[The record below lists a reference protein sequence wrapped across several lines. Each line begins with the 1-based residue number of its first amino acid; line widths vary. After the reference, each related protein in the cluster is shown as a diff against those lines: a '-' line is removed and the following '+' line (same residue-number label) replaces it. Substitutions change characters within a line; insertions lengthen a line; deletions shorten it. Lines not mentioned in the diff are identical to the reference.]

1 MENQYDL
8 DYKPRIVENHIQ
20 MSVITD
26 KKIDMDKF
34 WSAFGYL
41 ANWASY
47 SDKYKVVRIMHDTLN
62 GDLLGNL
69 NGDLL
74 ANFYEKVEDIGK
86 TRPNYQ
92 IGAIWRS
99 ETKEYTFHS

>member
-1 MENQYDL
+1 MESNYNM

-20 MSVITD
+20 MAVIEEN
-26 KKIDMDKF
+26 KIDLREF
-34 WSAFGYL
+34 WRAFGYL
-41 ANWASY
+41 SNWASH
-47 SDKYKVVRIMHDTLN
+47 SDRYKVVRIMHDDLN
-62 GDLLGNL
+62 GDM
-69 NGDLL
+69 L

>member
-1 MENQYDL
+1 MEKQYDY

-20 MSVITD
+20 MEVITD
-26 KKIDMDKF
+26 NNIDIEKF
-34 WSAFGYL
+34 WRAVGYL
-41 ANWASY
+41 ANWASH
-47 SDKYKVVRIMHDTLN
+47 SERYKVVRILHDSF
-62 GDLLGNL
+62 

-74 ANFYEKVEDIGK
+74 ANFYEKVEDIG
-86 TRPNYQ
+86 TSRPNYQ